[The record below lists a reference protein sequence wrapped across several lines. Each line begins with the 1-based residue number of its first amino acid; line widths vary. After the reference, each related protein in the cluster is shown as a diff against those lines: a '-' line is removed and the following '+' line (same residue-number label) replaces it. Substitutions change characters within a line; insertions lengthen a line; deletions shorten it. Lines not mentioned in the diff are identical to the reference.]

1 MAFLKTILSN
11 RRLALVLVKVQ
22 RINSY
27 TDPDTGRPGKV
38 IELVEFRKRGGVIVG
53 PQTEEGAMVQRI
65 LQTTLMQM
73 QSMGIMPPF
82 REFSFPKLILYLT
95 EDEYDMLNVKLEV
108 NEVYE
113 LAFKNGGIYFNKP
126 AGIG

>member
-1 MAFLKTILSN
+1 M
-11 RRLALVLVKVQ
+11 VLVKVQ

-38 IELVEFRKRGGVIVG
+38 IELVELRKRGGVVVG
-53 PQTEEGAMVQRI
+53 PQTEEGAMVQRM
-65 LQTTLMQM
+65 LQTALMQM
-73 QSMGIMPPF
+73 QSMGIMPPI
-82 REFSFPKLILYLT
+82 REFAFPKLILYLT

-113 LAFKNGGIYFNKP
+113 LAFKNGSIFFNKP
-126 AGIG
+126 AGLG